1 MNEIVNFNMMDE
13 EQYAMFNLK
22 AKLDSIAKY
31 DTNNNPYWSA
41 RDLQEILGYVEWR
54 KFNLVIQRAINSC
67 IQAGF
72 NPKDHFVQV
81 DKTIITGNN
90 ASRTIDDYYLTRYA
104 CTLICQNG
112 NPTKK
117 KEIAY
122 AQTYFSLLDYSYS
135 QAKDMIEYQ
144 SRANNRERAT
154 EVDKSFSGVIINHN
168 APTQKVAMIKS
179 KGDEAFFGG
188 FNTQQMKQK
197 LGIAKNVSLNDCLH
211 SLPLSFKTAAMELSK
226 QQILD
231 NNICGQKNITTLH
244 VNNNEATRNFMINNG
259 YYPENFPAQE
269 NFRKLERRTNKIEE
283 IEPDTLVIATD
294 VDTGET
300 VIVRSP
306 FQKID
311 LNEYYKNNKD

>member
-1 MNEIVNFNMMDE
+1 MNEKRDVLLNF
-13 EQYAMFNLK
+13 K
-22 AKLDSIAKY
+22 SRLDSVIKY

-67 IQAGF
+67 VQAGF

-90 ASRTIDDYYLTRYA
+90 ANRTIDDYYLTRYA

-188 FNTQQMKQK
+188 YNTQQMKEK
-197 LGIAKNVSLNDCLH
+197 LGVPKNRSLNDFLH
-211 SLPLSFKTAAMELSK
+211 NVPLSFKTAAMELSK

-231 NNICGQKNITTLH
+231 NNIRGEENIANLH
-244 VNNNEATRNFMINNG
+244 CMNNSYLRDVLINKGG
-259 YYPENFPAQE
+259 YYPEDFPAQE
-269 NFRKLERRTNKIEE
+269 DFKKLERRFDKINTIEE
-283 IEPDTLVIATD
+283 DPKPIN
-294 VDTGET
+294 
-300 VIVRSP
+300 RSP
-306 FQKID
+306 FIKC
-311 LNEYYKNNKD
+311 NNSGE

>member
-1 MNEIVNFNMMDE
+1 MYENEIFNAANDEKMMSVKN
-13 EQYAMFNLK
+13 M
-22 AKLDSIAKY
+22 LDSISHL
-31 DTNNNPYWSA
+31 DTNGNPFWYA
-41 RDLQEILGYVEWR
+41 RDLMGVLGYSKWQKFEILIERSINACQSYGY
-54 KFNLVIQRAINSC
+54 
-67 IQAGF
+67 
-72 NPKDHFVQV
+72 NPSDHFVPG
-81 DKTIITGNN
+81 DKMIPLAKG
-90 ASRTIDDYYLTRYA
+90 AMRRVKDYKLSKFA
-104 CTLICQNG
+104 CKLVCQNG
-112 NPTKK
+112 DPSQKPIVG
-117 KEIAY
+117 IA
-122 AQTYFSLLDYSYS
+122 QSYFAIAANNYE
-135 QAKDMIEYQ
+135 DMIDKYNYE
-144 SRANNRERAT
+144 SRVNPVYDARET
-154 EVDKSFSGVIINHN
+154 DKGFNSALYSHGVTSSKGIG
-168 APTQKVAMIKS
+168 TIKS

-197 LGIAKNVSLNDCLH
+197 LGIAKNVSLNDCLD

-226 QQILD
+226 RQILD

>member
-41 RDLQEILGYVEWR
+41 RDLQEILGYNRWD

-67 IQAGF
+67 AQAGF
-72 NPKDHFVQV
+72 NPKDHFSQV
-81 DKTIITGNN
+81 GKMVNIGSN
-90 ASRTIDDYYLTRYA
+90 ANRTIDDYYLTRYA

-188 FNTQQMKQK
+188 YNTQQMKEK
-197 LGIAKNVSLNDCLH
+197 LGVPKNRSLNDFLH
-211 SLPLSFKTAAMELSK
+211 NVPLSFKTAAMELSK

-231 NNICGQKNITTLH
+231 NNIRGEENITNLH
-244 VNNNEATRNFMINNG
+244 SMNNSYLRDVLINKGG
-259 YYPENFPAQE
+259 YYPEDFPAQE
-269 NFRKLERRTNKIEE
+269 DFKKLERRFDKINTIEE
-283 IEPDTLVIATD
+283 DPKPIN
-294 VDTGET
+294 
-300 VIVRSP
+300 RSP
-306 FQKID
+306 FIKC
-311 LNEYYKNNKD
+311 NNSGE